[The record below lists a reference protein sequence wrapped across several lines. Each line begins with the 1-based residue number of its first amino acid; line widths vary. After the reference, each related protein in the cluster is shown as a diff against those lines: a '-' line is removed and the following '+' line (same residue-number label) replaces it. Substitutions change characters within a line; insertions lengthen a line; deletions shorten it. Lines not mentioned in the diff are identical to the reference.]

1 MSPRSIRRGLA
12 AAALVALSALP
23 SAAAAA
29 PVLSGLNVEAH
40 WLPAWNTSIDPVREL
55 DLARDAHASWTRMSI
70 SWNALESSGPRA
82 YERAGSQEQL
92 ALARVTQ
99 AVDGARARGMK
110 VLLFVDA
117 TPAWANGTGAYAVDL
132 PPAPGNHADYAA
144 FVARMSAMFAGRV
157 GAWQIWNEPN
167 LSRFWR
173 TPDAAAYGR
182 LVAAAAPAVRAGD
195 PSALVVS
202 AGLSPDGTDT
212 YAFISQAMAAGMA
225 GRIDR
230 LGLHAYPEGTPETC
244 RTRSDGLPVMK
255 DLCALP
261 ALVGRARAS
270 QPGVAAWVTEIGWS
284 NYAHPGW
291 GNYADPAGQA
301 AYLTRAEPVLAASGT
316 IDRAFWYGLHD
327 LGTDA
332 GAWGQNLGLV
342 RNDYSPKASYTAYA
356 ALNAT
361 ALPAPPPAT
370 TEPTPAPAPVPAPT
384 PTPAPAPNA
393 APTAS
398 FSWTPSSPVAGT
410 AVTFTGAAADSDGSV
425 VAYAWDLDADGWFD
439 DGTARTA
446 ARTFTKAGT
455 FRVRWRVT
463 DDRGASTVAT
473 RDVTVLSV
481 RKAKRMSL
489 TARASARRSARTTTA
504 RRVRHVRIAVP
515 RDHRAKSNAP
525 AGATRRR

>member
-1 MSPRSIRRGLA
+1 MSPRRIRRGLA
-12 AAALVALSALP
+12 VAALVALPAFP
-23 SAAAAA
+23 AVATAT

-40 WLPAWNTSIDPVREL
+40 WLPAWNASVDPAREL

-82 YERAGSQEQL
+82 YERAGSQEQR
-92 ALARVTQ
+92 ALAQVTQ
-99 AVDGARARGMK
+99 AVDGARARGVS

-117 TPAWANGTGAYAVDL
+117 TPAWANGTGTYAADL
-132 PPAPGNHADYAA
+132 PPTSAHYADYAA
-144 FVARMSAMFAGRV
+144 FVSRMSAMFAGRV

-167 LSRFWR
+167 LPRFWR

-182 LVAAAAPAVRAGD
+182 LVAAAAPAIRAAD

-212 YAFISQAMAAGMA
+212 YTFVSQAMAAGMA

-244 RTRSDGLPVMK
+244 RTRADGLPVMK

-270 QPGVAAWVTEIGWS
+270 QPGVTAWVTEIGWS

-291 GNYADPAGQA
+291 GNYAGPADQA
-301 AYLTRAEPVLAASGT
+301 AYLTRAEPVMAATGT
-316 IDRAFWYGLHD
+316 VERAFWYGLHD

-332 GAWGQNLGLV
+332 GAWGENLGLV

-361 ALPAPPPAT
+361 AVPAPPPAT
-370 TEPTPAPAPVPAPT
+370 TEPAPAPAPTPA
-384 PTPAPAPNA
+384 PAPAPNA

-398 FSWTPSSPVAGT
+398 FTWTPATPVAG
-410 AVTFTGAAADSDGSV
+410 ASVTFTGVAADSDGSV
-425 VAYAWDLDADGWFD
+425 VAYAWDLDADGQFD

-481 RKAKRMSL
+481 RKARRMSL
-489 TARASARRSARTTTA
+489 TSRASTRRPARASVV
-504 RRVRHVRIAVP
+504 RRVRHVRGVAP
-515 RDHRAKSNAP
+515 RDHRAKPDAP
-525 AGATRRR
+525 AAGARRP